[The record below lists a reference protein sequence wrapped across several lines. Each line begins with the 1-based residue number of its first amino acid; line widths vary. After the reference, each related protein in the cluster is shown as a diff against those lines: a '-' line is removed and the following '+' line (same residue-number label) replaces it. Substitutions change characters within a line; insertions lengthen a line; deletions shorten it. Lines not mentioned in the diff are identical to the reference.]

1 MSESD
6 SGLEIPRRLINSE
19 REETPRSLLDLI
31 EQGPF
36 DLDTAA
42 WWMSHAS
49 KGASWIVG
57 SGPGGIGKSTTMRS
71 FLSVVPGDRPFAIAM
86 PGEIEALGDRKRCT
100 ISLELSDHRPPGY
113 LWDQNLRDFFNLASA
128 GHQLVSNVHADTVE
142 QTREQMVETCK
153 VSEDQFRHINIIAF
167 VWLEGYE
174 RGHSERIKDQTSRRF
189 LTSIHYTDGLGPHR
203 QVFAE
208 GSGLAADAPR
218 DADYVAKC
226 RGFLEERLASGDRD
240 IDGLRRKFLAWERES

>member
-1 MSESD
+1 MAD
-6 SGLEIPRRLINSE
+6 DDRMIPRRLINPD
-19 REETPRSLLDLI
+19 REETPRSLLDQI

-42 WWMSHAS
+42 WWMSHVT

-71 FLSVVPGDRPFAIAM
+71 YLSVVPGEAPFTIAM
-86 PGEIEALGDRKRCT
+86 PGEIEALGDQKRCT

-113 LWDQNLRDFFNLASA
+113 LWDKDLRDFFNLADV
-128 GHQLVSNVHADTVE
+128 GHQLVGNVHADTLEEVHGQIVGACE
-142 QTREQMVETCK
+142 VPEA
-153 VSEDQFRHINIIAF
+153 QFRHINIIAF
-167 VWLEGYE
+167 VWLDGYE

-189 LTSIHYTDGLGPHR
+189 LTSVFYTDGSEDHR

-208 GSGLAADAPR
+208 GDGLAADAPR
-218 DADYVAKC
+218 DPEHEASC
-226 RGFLEERLASGDRD
+226 RGFLEEALSSGDRD
-240 IDGLRRKFLAWERES
+240 IDGLREKYLAWEGR